1 MIGLVLAGGLSSRFG
16 SDKSCAALP
25 GEQDLLSRT
34 VRLLAGLPGV
44 ERVAVSCRH
53 GQAYAMQERLSS
65 LCASGLL
72 EYVPD
77 VIEDSADGLPPTP
90 LKGLTA
96 ALRLLGEALIVL
108 PCDFPLL
115 EPRHL
120 GPLLEARNARK
131 VEGLPLLRTAYR
143 HEDGRIDALAAVYET
158 EALPFLEAALAG
170 QRFSLYR
177 AIPAESQVLV
187 PCPDK
192 DAFLNMNTQDD
203 YALASQRLRCRSA

>member
-16 SDKSCAALP
+16 SDKSCAAP
-25 GEQDLLSRT
+25 GGQDMLSRT
-34 VRLLAGLPGV
+34 VRLLAALPGV
-44 ERVAVSCRH
+44 TRVAVSCRH
-53 GQAYAMQERLSS
+53 GQAEAMGRRLAS
-65 LCASGLL
+65 LCASGILPEL
-72 EYVPD
+72 PE
-77 VIEDSADGLPPTP
+77 VIEDGADSLPPTP
-90 LKGLTA
+90 LKGLAA
-96 ALRLLGEALIVL
+96 ALRALQSPVIVL

-120 GPLLEARNARK
+120 WPLLEARNARRM
-131 VEGLPLLRTAYR
+131 EGLPLLRTACQ

-158 EALPFLEAALAG
+158 EALPFLEAALAE
-170 QRFSLYR
+170 QRFSLYC
-177 AIPAESQVLV
+177 AIPAEAQALT